1 MMPFFLLNSNFSG
14 AYLNLKSSLVF
25 FDDFLLEFCAC
36 SRFLFS
42 GLKSALLFGL
52 LLLVANHLLNAG
64 SLELLLLLLHHQ
76 KLLLLSLLLLHTF
89 SLLKLF
95 SLQLLF
101 SHRNMIFDVILHV
114 LVPLEKHLL
123 FKLLFL
129 LSLFLD
135 AILLLITLLNMHDV
149 LSFFLSFLDLFPC
162 L

>member
-1 MMPFFLLNSNFSG
+1 ML
-14 AYLNLKSSLVF
+14 YSSLSHS
-25 FDDFLLEFCAC
+25 LSLTT
-36 SRFLFS
+36 LS
-42 GLKSALLFGL
+42 GLRDKFDGVMLPFSSGRFPRIYYASSCRRQLLRP
-52 LLLVANHLLNAG
+52 
-64 SLELLLLLLHHQ
+64 
-76 KLLLLSLLLLHTF
+76 LLLLSLLLLHTF